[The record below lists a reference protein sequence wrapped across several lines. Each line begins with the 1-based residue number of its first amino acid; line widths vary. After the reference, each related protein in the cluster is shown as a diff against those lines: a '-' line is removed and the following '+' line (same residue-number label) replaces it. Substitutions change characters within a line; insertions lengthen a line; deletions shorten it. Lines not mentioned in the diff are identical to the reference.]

1 MNANPATEAN
11 IKAGVI
17 GWPVSHSLSPLV
29 HGFWLKQL
37 GINGTYE
44 RIAVEPQNLER
55 ELRALGQNGFA
66 GVNITVPHKEAA
78 LAIVDD
84 ADDMAKKIGAVNT
97 IVVGDDKKLFGLNTD
112 AFGFI
117 QNLREGVPG
126 IDLNNITAVVLG
138 AGGAARA
145 VVAAL
150 LAAGVGEV
158 RIANRS
164 MERAENL
171 AVDLAQHWAG
181 GSAGDWDGEI
191 AIVPWEHRAAALD
204 GAGLLVNTT
213 VLGMRGNAELEI
225 SLRAL
230 PKDAVV
236 NDIVYSPLETKLLFD
251 AGQRGNP
258 VVDGIGMLL
267 HQARP
272 GFHLWFGQD
281 PEVTPQLRA
290 HVLKGINQQAGQ

>member
-1 MNANPATEAN
+1 MSAPKH

-17 GWPVSHSLSPLV
+17 GWPVDHSLSPLV

-37 GINGTYE
+37 GIDGTYE
-44 RIAVEPQNLER
+44 RIAVEPENLER
-55 ELRALGQNGFA
+55 ELRALDANGFA

-84 ADDMAKKIGAVNT
+84 ADDMAKNIGAVNT
-97 IVVGDDKKLFGLNTD
+97 IVVRGDKKLFGLNTD

-117 QNLREGVPG
+117 QNLREGAPG
-126 IDLNNITAVVLG
+126 IDLKAISATVLG

-150 LAAGVGEV
+150 LAAGVSEV

-164 MERAENL
+164 IERAENL
-171 AVDLAQHWAG
+171 AVDLAPHWAG
-181 GSAGDWDGEI
+181 ELGGEI
-191 AIVPWEHRAAALD
+191 AIVPWEHRADARD

-213 VLGMRGNAELEI
+213 TLGMRGNADLEI
-225 SLRAL
+225 SLDAL
-230 PKDAVV
+230 PEGAVV
-236 NDIVYSPLETKLLFD
+236 NDIVYSPLETKLLKT
-251 AGQRGNP
+251 ARARGNP

-281 PEVTPQLRA
+281 PVVTPELRT
-290 HVLKGINQQAGQ
+290 HVLQGVKQQAGQ

>member
-1 MNANPATEAN
+1 MSAPST

-17 GWPVSHSLSPLV
+17 GWPVGHSLSPLV
-29 HGFWLKQL
+29 HGFWLEQL
-37 GINGTYE
+37 GIGGTYE
-44 RIAVEPQNLER
+44 RIAVEPENLER

-97 IVVGDDKKLFGLNTD
+97 IVVGSDKKLFGLNTD

-126 IDLNNITAVVLG
+126 VNLNGISAAVLG
-138 AGGAARA
+138 AGGASRA

-158 RIANRS
+158 RITNRS

-171 AVDLAQHWAG
+171 AIDLASHWAG
-181 GSAGDWDGEI
+181 ELDGEI
-191 AIVPWEHRAAALD
+191 AIVPWEHRARALD
-204 GAGLLVNTT
+204 GAGLLVNATT
-213 VLGMRGNAELEI
+213 LGMRGNAELEI
-225 SLRAL
+225 SLDAL
-230 PKDAVV
+230 STDAVV
-236 NDIVYSPLETKLLFD
+236 NDIVYSPLETKLLLG
-251 AGQRGNP
+251 ARQRGNP

-290 HVLKGINQQAGQ
+290 YVLKGIDQQAGQ

>member
-1 MNANPATEAN
+1 MSAPKH

-17 GWPVSHSLSPLV
+17 GWPVDHSLSPLV

-37 GINGTYE
+37 GIDGTYE
-44 RIAVEPQNLER
+44 RIAVEPENLER
-55 ELRALGQNGFA
+55 ELRALDANGFA

-84 ADDMAKKIGAVNT
+84 ADDMAKNIGAVNT
-97 IVVGDDKKLFGLNTD
+97 IVVRGDKKLFGLNTD

-117 QNLREGVPG
+117 QNLREGAPG
-126 IDLNNITAVVLG
+126 IDLKAISATVLG

-150 LAAGVGEV
+150 LAAGVSEV

-164 MERAENL
+164 IERAENL
-171 AVDLAQHWAG
+171 AVDLAPHWAG
-181 GSAGDWDGEI
+181 ELDGEI

-213 VLGMRGNAELEI
+213 TLGMRGNADLEI
-225 SLRAL
+225 SLDAL
-230 PKDAVV
+230 PAGAVV
-236 NDIVYSPLETKLLFD
+236 NDIVYSPLETKLLKT
-251 AGQRGNP
+251 ARARGNP

-281 PEVTPQLRA
+281 PMVTPELRT
-290 HVLKGINQQAGQ
+290 HVLRGVKQQAGQ

>member
-1 MNANPATEAN
+1 MNAPGT

-17 GWPVSHSLSPLV
+17 GWPVDHSLSPLV
-29 HGFWLKQL
+29 HGFWLEQL
-37 GINGTYE
+37 DINGTYD
-44 RIAVEPQNLER
+44 RIAVEPENLER
-55 ELRALGQNGFA
+55 ELRALYENGFA

-84 ADDMAKKIGAVNT
+84 ADDMAKSIGAVNT
-97 IVVGDDKKLFGLNTD
+97 IVVGSDKKLFGLNTD

-117 QNLREGVPG
+117 QNLRDGAPEV
-126 IDLNNITAVVLG
+126 DFNNAPAVVLG

-150 LAAGVGEV
+150 LMAGAAEV

-164 MERAENL
+164 NERAEKL
-171 AVDLAQHWAG
+171 AIDLASNWTGELG
-181 GSAGDWDGEI
+181 GEV
-191 AIVPWEHRAAALD
+191 AIVPWEHRGDALD
-204 GAGLLVNTT
+204 GAGLLVNATT
-213 VLGMRGNAELEI
+213 LGMRGNAELEI
-225 SLRAL
+225 SLDAL
-230 PKDAVV
+230 PMGAVV
-236 NDIVYSPLETKLLFD
+236 NDIVYSPLETKLLKT
-251 AGQRGNP
+251 AQARGNP

-281 PEVTPQLRA
+281 PVVTPQLRA
-290 HVLKGINQQAGQ
+290 HVLQGLDQ